1 MSNKKRNIVLVGMPG
16 SGKSTL
22 GVLLAKTLVK
32 KFCDTDILIQDIT
45 NESLQDT
52 INRDGYMKLRGIEEE
67 ALLSVNFNDT
77 VIATGGSAVYSDK
90 GMVHLKKFST
100 IIYID
105 VKVEELLHR
114 IPDMESRGIA
124 MKPGQCFK
132 DLYQERCLL
141 YTKYADLTISTDKK
155 TVEESIKDIL
165 KQL

>member
-1 MSNKKRNIVLVGMPG
+1 MMSNKKRNIVLVGMPG

-32 KFCDTDILIQDIT
+32 KFCDTDILIQDTT

-132 DLYQERCLL
+132 DLYQERCRL
-141 YTKYADLTISTDKK
+141 
-155 TVEESIKDIL
+155 
-165 KQL
+165 